1 MRNPLLEFPGMNG
14 DPADGE
20 KADDAT
26 QRDLSAD
33 IHFLGDLLGGTI
45 RRLAG
50 EEAFALVEEVR
61 AAAKALRVR
70 HSVEEARELRDRLGT
85 LDVPALR
92 TLIRSFSLYF
102 DLVNLAEQR
111 ARLRTLRQRALA
123 PVVKASEDIEAAFS
137 RLKEQGVSAPQV
149 LALLQQGLIAPVF
162 TAHPSESRRRTL
174 REKLAAIC
182 KQLDLIEYTRLT
194 PREREAALAEIAE
207 EIETFWFTDLVR
219 GERPSVL
226 DEVTQ
231 GLGVVGD
238 TLFEVVPRLYRQT
251 ETALRRVYP
260 ELASSPVPSFLR
272 FGGWIGGDRDGNP
285 SVTHDVTAETVRVQ
299 QDTILRRYLTCVDE
313 LGRRLSH
320 AEASFPDAENLPDHR
335 EPYRARCRAIAARLR
350 QTLDYIHTLRPQW
363 TAENV
368 QPPAMV
374 YMERRELLAELA
386 ALADD
391 LWRTGAEAAANGP
404 LRDLIRLVEVFGL
417 HMLTLDIRQHS
428 ARHGRA
434 LEEIFTWAGVC
445 PRYLKLSPNE
455 RFECLTL
462 ELQHTRPLIPVHL
475 PFSPETCEVIQTF
488 RTLTA
493 LLEQQTPEA
502 LENYIISGAS
512 EAGHLLEV
520 LLLAREARLFR
531 PADGVSRLNVVPLFE
546 DQESLR
552 GSATI
557 MQRLLN
563 EPVYR
568 QHLRLRGDMQEVMIG
583 YSDSNKETG
592 FLQSSWMLYQAQRA
606 LADTGRRTGVR
617 VQIFHGRGG
626 AIGRGGGPA
635 NRAILAQ
642 PHHTIAGRL
651 RFTEQGE
658 MMADRYGSGGVA
670 ERHLEQI
677 VNAVLRA
684 SCAGANDQP
693 LLPWE
698 RLVERLAERACRHY
712 RALVFETPDLLTY
725 FEQATPIAEI
735 GQLKIASRP
744 ARRGAQSVGIGELRA
759 IPWVFSWMQS
769 RHTLPGWYGLGSA
782 VAEYLAE
789 HPEDRAVLAAM
800 YQGWPFWQTLI
811 DNAQMILSKAD
822 MTIARLYADLV
833 EDQALAGR
841 VYDRI
846 AQEYERTV
854 EVILQMTGRTKLLDN
869 APILQRSIQQ
879 RNPYVDPLSFI
890 QLVLLRRIRGGEEP
904 RATLMTGVLHSFSG
918 IESGL
923 KNTG

>member
-1 MRNPLLEFPGMNG
+1 LLDSPVTND
-14 DPADGE
+14 DPATGE
-20 KADDAT
+20 QSDDAT

-50 EEAFALVEEVR
+50 EEAFVLVEEVR
-61 AAAKALRVR
+61 ASAKTLRVR
-70 HSVEEARELRDRLGT
+70 HSVAEARKLRDRLGT
-85 LDVPALR
+85 LDLPALR

-111 ARLRTLRQRALA
+111 ARLRALRKRALA
-123 PVVKASEDIEAAFS
+123 PVVKVSEDIEAAFS
-137 RLKEQGVSAPQV
+137 QLRERGVSAPQV
-149 LALLQQGLIAPVF
+149 LGLLEQGLIVPVF

-182 KQLDLIEYTRLT
+182 RQLDLMEYTQLA
-194 PREREAALAEIAE
+194 PLERETALAEIAE
-207 EIETFWFTDLVR
+207 EIETFWFSDLVR
-219 GERPSVL
+219 AERPSVL
-226 DEVTQ
+226 DEVAQ

-238 TLFEVVPRLYRQT
+238 TLFDVVPRLYRQT

-260 ELASSPVPSFLR
+260 ELDSSPVPSFLR

-285 SVTHDVTAETVRVQ
+285 AVTHDVTAEAVRVQ
-299 QDTILRRYLTCVDE
+299 QEMILRRYLACVDE
-313 LGRRLSH
+313 LSRRLSH
-320 AEASFPDAENLPDHR
+320 AAVSGAPLSPDAGNLQDQR
-335 EPYRARCRAIAARLR
+335 EPLRARCRVIAARLR
-350 QTLDYIHTLRPQW
+350 QTLEYIQTIRPQW

-368 QPPAMV
+368 QPPPTV
-374 YMERRELLAELA
+374 YAERRELLADLT

-391 LWRTGAEAAANGP
+391 LRRTGAVAAANGP

-417 HMLTLDIRQHS
+417 HMLTLDVRQHS

-434 LEEIFTWAGVC
+434 LEEIFAWAGVC
-445 PRYLKLSPNE
+445 PRYLKLSANE
-455 RFECLTL
+455 RFEYLIL
-462 ELQHTRPLIPVHL
+462 ELQHARPLIPVHL
-475 PFSPETCEVIQTF
+475 PFTPDTREVIQTF
-488 RTLTA
+488 RTLAA
-493 LLEQQTPEA
+493 LLEQQAPEA

-552 GSATI
+552 AASTI

-617 VQIFHGRGG
+617 IQIFHGRGG

-635 NRAILAQ
+635 NHAILAQ
-642 PHHTIAGRL
+642 PNNTIAGRL

-658 MMADRYGSGGVA
+658 MMADRYGSAGVA

-684 SCAGANDQP
+684 SCASADDKP
-693 LLPWE
+693 PSTWE

-744 ARRGAQSVGIGELRA
+744 ARRGNQSVGIGELRA

-782 VAEYLAE
+782 VVEYLAE
-789 HPEDRAVLAAM
+789 HPEDREVLAAM
-800 YQGWPFWQTLI
+800 YQRWPFWQTLI

-854 EVILQMTGRTKLLDN
+854 EVILQMTGREKLLDN
-869 APILQRSIQQ
+869 APILKRSIQQ

-890 QLVLLRRIRGGEEP
+890 QLVLLRRLRSGEEP
-904 RATLMTGVLHSFSG
+904 RAALMTAVLESISGVA
-918 IESGL
+918 SGL